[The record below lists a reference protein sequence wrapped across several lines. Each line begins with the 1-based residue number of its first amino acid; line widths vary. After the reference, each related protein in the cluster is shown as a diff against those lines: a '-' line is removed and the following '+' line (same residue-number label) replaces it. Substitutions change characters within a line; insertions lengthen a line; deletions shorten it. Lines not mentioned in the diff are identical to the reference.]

1 MCFQIEKIITTKR
14 RQTRTMKS
22 SQINFTKNNF
32 FFVFSQTTLFFVPG
46 IAFLKLSPTVF
57 YIDDTISF

>member
-1 MCFQIEKIITTKR
+1 MCFQIEKIITAKR

-32 FFVFSQTTLFFVPG
+32 FFVFSQTALLFVPG
-46 IAFLKLSPTVF
+46 IAFLKLPPTVL